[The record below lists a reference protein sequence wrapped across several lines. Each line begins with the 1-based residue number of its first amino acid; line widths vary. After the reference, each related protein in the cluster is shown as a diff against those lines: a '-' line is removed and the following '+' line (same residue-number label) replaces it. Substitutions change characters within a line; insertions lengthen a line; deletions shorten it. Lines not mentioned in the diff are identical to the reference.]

1 MAGTVLQ
8 TPDDNPQVN
17 RIMLQLVI
25 GGTIILFG
33 ICVLVNMFTR
43 FIDTDAL
50 LKWWPAVLI
59 VVGLALASSSS
70 KQPALGAAIALAGVV
85 IVLGRSGLMTDDLRR
100 IIELIVVLLVGLAL
114 ITPAIMRKSTK

>member
-1 MAGTVLQ
+1 MAGTTVQ
-8 TPDDNPQVN
+8 TPDDNPEVN

-33 ICVLVNMFTR
+33 VCVLVNMFTR
-43 FIDTDAL
+43 FVDTDVL

-85 IVLGRSGLMTDDLRR
+85 IVLGRSGLMSDDLRR

-114 ITPAIMRKSTK
+114 ITPAITRKSTK

>member
-1 MAGTVLQ
+1 MAGTTVQ
-8 TPDDNPQVN
+8 TPDDNPEVN

-33 ICVLVNMFTR
+33 VCVLVNMFTR
-43 FIDTDAL
+43 FVDTDVL

-85 IVLGRSGLMTDDLRR
+85 IVLGRSGLMSDDLRR

-114 ITPAIMRKSTK
+114 ITPAITQKSTK

>member
-1 MAGTVLQ
+1 MAGPVVQ
-8 TPDDNPQVN
+8 TPSEDPQVN
-17 RIMLQLVI
+17 RIMLQLII

-33 ICVLVNMFTR
+33 IAVLVNMFAR

-50 LKWWPAVLI
+50 LKWWPAILI
-59 VVGLALASSSS
+59 VVGLALASSNS

-114 ITPAIMRKSTK
+114 ITPAVTRKSAK

>member
-1 MAGTVLQ
+1 MAGTTVQ
-8 TPDDNPQVN
+8 TPDDNPEVN

-43 FIDTDAL
+43 FVDTDML

-85 IVLGRSGLMTDDLRR
+85 IVLGRSGLMSDDLRR
-100 IIELIVVLLVGLAL
+100 IIELIAVLLVGLAL
-114 ITPAIMRKSTK
+114 ITPAITRKSTK

>member
-1 MAGTVLQ
+1 MAKSVAQ
-8 TPDDNPQVN
+8 TPSDDPEVN
-17 RIMLQLVI
+17 RIMLQMII

-43 FIDTDAL
+43 FMDTDAL

-59 VVGLALASSSS
+59 VLGLALASSTT
-70 KQPALGAAIALAGVV
+70 KQPALGAAIALVGVV
-85 IVLGRSGLMTDDLRR
+85 IVFGRSGLMSDDLRR

-114 ITPAIMRKSTK
+114 VTPAVTRKSTK

>member
-1 MAGTVLQ
+1 MAGTTVQ
-8 TPDDNPQVN
+8 TPDDNPEVN

-43 FIDTDAL
+43 FVDTDVL

-85 IVLGRSGLMTDDLRR
+85 IVLGRSGLMSDDLRR

-114 ITPAIMRKSTK
+114 ITPAITQKSTK